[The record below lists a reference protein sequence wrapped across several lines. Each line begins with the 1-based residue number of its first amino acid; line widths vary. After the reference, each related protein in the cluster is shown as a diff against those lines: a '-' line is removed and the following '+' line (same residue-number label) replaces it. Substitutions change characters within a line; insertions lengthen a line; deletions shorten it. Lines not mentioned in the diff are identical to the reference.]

1 MVDSNQAAAGIDR
14 AAAIERIFD
23 SIVASRVR
31 SIVAILIVT
40 LVAFLPGFQ
49 TIAPLDR
56 EEPRY
61 ALGTKLM
68 IETGDY
74 TDIGQSGDLRFF
86 QPLAINWLQSV
97 SITLFG
103 EGARSAIWVYR
114 LPSLA
119 GAIAVAFLTWWTAL
133 AFGRPRAAFLAA
145 ALIATTPLLVA
156 EAHLAKTDAVLL
168 AAIVLAE
175 GALARLWQ
183 KKTTGPDYG
192 LAFVF
197 WTALGLGVLVKGLM
211 APFVVGLTIA
221 VLSASMGSAS
231 WLRRLAPGPGAIWLV
246 VIVVLS
252 NLAFGFGAGGSAVD
266 VLLPEGIATQQVY
279 AAPPGTY
286 AILFYPLFGP
296 AGVFVA
302 LAIPGVLDRIRRPAV
317 LFSIAWAVPFWIV
330 MELWPVKLPYYI
342 LPAYPALAILGATAI
357 DARWLR
363 VSGWLSTYF
372 SLNLV
377 AWPLI
382 VGVGGTI
389 LYLATENRLPFL
401 ALPFFVSAIVAGTFA
416 FHWFYR
422 GYSTIASAVLSMASA
437 LLLYAGLFGVVVAQL
452 SAIQISGRLVAA
464 GKNAVSCDKPLFA
477 STGFAEPSLVF
488 YTGSDILLTSP
499 GEAANFLAAGGCRV
513 AFVEARRQSI
523 FNQRAEDLG
532 LELNVRSEI
541 RGGNFGNWKTLRI
554 RVFAVE
560 DGPDG
565 SSP

>member
-1 MVDSNQAAAGIDR
+1 MIDSNQAAAGIVR
-14 AAAIERIFD
+14 AAAIEGFFD
-23 SIVASRVR
+23 SIVASRMR

-56 EEPRY
+56 EEPHY
-61 ALGTKLM
+61 VLGTKLM
-68 IETGDY
+68 TETGDY
-74 TDIGQSGDLRFF
+74 TDNGPSGGPRFI
-86 QPLAINWLQSV
+86 QPLAINWLQSLSV
-97 SITLFG
+97 ALFG
-103 EGARSAIWVYR
+103 DGAKSAMWVYR

-119 GAIAVAFLTWWTAL
+119 GAMAAAVLTWWMAL
-133 AFGRPRAAFLAA
+133 AFGRPRAALLAA

-156 EAHLAKTDAVLL
+156 EAHLAKADAVLL
-168 AAIVLAE
+168 ATIVLAE

-183 KKTTGPDYG
+183 KKTREPEYA
-192 LAFVF
+192 LAFIF
-197 WTALGLGVLVKGLM
+197 WTALGLGVLVKGLT

-221 VLSASMGSAS
+221 VLSASTGSGA
-231 WLRRLAPGPGAIWLV
+231 WLRRLAPIPGAIWLV
-246 VIVVLS
+246 AVVVLA
-252 NLAFGFGAGGSAVD
+252 NLAFGFGAGRAVGD
-266 VLLPEGIATQQVY
+266 GFLPEGIDVQQVY

-302 LAIPGVLDRIRRPAV
+302 LAIPGILDRIRHPAV
-317 LFSIAWAVPFWIV
+317 LFSVAWAVPFWIV

-342 LPAYPALAILGATAI
+342 LPAYPALALLGAFAI
-357 DARWLR
+357 DAGWLR

-382 VGVGGTI
+382 VGIGATI
-389 LYLATENRLPFL
+389 LFFATEGNLPFL
-401 ALPFFVSAIVAGTFA
+401 ALPLFVSSIVAGAFA

-422 GYSTIASAVLSMASA
+422 GWSTVGSAILSMASA
-437 LLLYAGLFGVVVAQL
+437 VLIYAGLFGIVVADL
-452 SAIQISGRLVAA
+452 SVIQISGRLVAA
-464 GKNAVSCDKPLFA
+464 GRNAVSCDKPIFA

-488 YTGSDILLTSP
+488 YAGSDILLTSP
-499 GEAANFLAAGGCRV
+499 GEAANFLSAGGCRV

-541 RGGNFGNWKTLRI
+541 RGGNFGNWKTLKI

-560 DGPDG
+560 NEPNK
-565 SSP
+565 SEP